1 MTPTAAA
8 LHSNLC
14 DADRQSYIAD
24 YLSSGASV
32 PASFTRPNDTTAYT
46 AGDTLGGPSAI
57 LTFAGLG
64 AGSAPGRNLLIAS
77 ATLRIDV
84 NAVPAGMGAF
94 RLHLYTA
101 VPDAIADNAA
111 WDLASAG
118 DRAKYQGFI
127 DFASPTDLGS
137 TLWSQADGVNHQ
149 VQLADGATALY
160 GVLQTTGAF
169 TPTALAVYTITLRA
183 VSV

>member
-1 MTPTAAA
+1 MQPTASP
-8 LHSNLC
+8 LHAHLC
-14 DADRQSYIAD
+14 EADRQAYIAD
-24 YLSSGASV
+24 YLSSGAS
-32 PASFTRPNDTTAYT
+32 ASAAFTRPNDTTAYA
-46 AGDTLGGPSAI
+46 AGDAIGAASAV

-64 AGSAPGRNLLIAS
+64 AGSSPGRNLLIAS
-77 ATLRIDV
+77 ASLRIDV

-101 VPDAIADNAA
+101 APDAIADNAA

-127 DFASPTDLGS
+127 DFPAPSDLGS
-137 TLWSQADGVNHQ
+137 TLWSQADGINHQ
-149 VQLADGATALY
+149 VQLADGAAALY

-169 TPTALAVYTITLRA
+169 TPTAQAAFTVTLRA